1 MIEKS
6 PTHEINQPA
15 LQGPSVKANDAD
27 KTDSAVK
34 DGRGSESRARLFE
47 VVIAGVPL
55 RLKSS
60 HDEQTVNELVALV
73 DRKVREALPLTK
85 TGSIQNASI
94 LASLHL
100 AEEYLTLRRKAKVEL
115 ERLETKTLKV
125 ISDLES
131 SRMTGLQ
138 GKDEQRLGIETTP
151 VVPKAEEFDR
161 DVPDLSSSG
170 SEPALDL

>member
-6 PTHEINQPA
+6 PKAEIKPA
-15 LQGPSVKANDAD
+15 AAAPTAPTKGEASSTEARAQS
-27 KTDSAVK
+27 T
-34 DGRGSESRARLFE
+34 RESQMRLFE
-47 VVIAGVPL
+47 VEIAGVPL

-73 DRKVREALPLTK
+73 DQKVREALPLTK

-100 AEEYLTLRRKAKVEL
+100 AEEYLTLKRKAKAEL
-115 ERLETKTLKV
+115 ERLEKRTLKV

-138 GKDEQRLGIETTP
+138 SKDDRVKSVGYE
-151 VVPKAEEFDR
+151 ADR
-161 DVPDLSSSG
+161 DSEKRDISQENAFQQESAIDL
-170 SEPALDL
+170 

>member
-6 PTHEINQPA
+6 PKAEITPQNSSTNSTATASTKGEARVQDRAP
-15 LQGPSVKANDAD
+15 
-27 KTDSAVK
+27 
-34 DGRGSESRARLFE
+34 ESRGRLFE
-47 VVIAGVPL
+47 VEIAGVPL

-100 AEEYLTLRRKAKVEL
+100 AEEYLTLRRKAKAEL
-115 ERLETKTLKV
+115 ERLESRTLKV
-125 ISDLES
+125 ISELES

-138 GKDEQRLGIETTP
+138 SRDDRHKGGATSVAEGDDRSLSRDASDNLEIRREQTL
-151 VVPKAEEFDR
+151 
-161 DVPDLSSSG
+161 DV
-170 SEPALDL
+170 

>member
-6 PTHEINQPA
+6 PKSETTNANRRTSTAPA
-15 LQGPSVKANDAD
+15 
-27 KTDSAVK
+27 SASRV
-34 DGRGSESRARLFE
+34 SESRSRLFE

-73 DRKVREALPLTK
+73 DRKVKEALPLTR
-85 TGSIQNASI
+85 TGSIQNAAI

-100 AEEYLTLRRKAKVEL
+100 AEENLTLRRKAQAEL
-115 ERLETKTLKV
+115 ERLERKTLKV
-125 ISDLES
+125 ISELES

-138 GKDEQRLGIETTP
+138 GKENPADQRLDQDSQT
-151 VVPKAEEFDR
+151 ALFDQDSIDNGGDIHATNL
-161 DVPDLSSSG
+161 DV
-170 SEPALDL
+170 

>member
-6 PTHEINQPA
+6 PKPETSRTARRQGSASTPA
-15 LQGPSVKANDAD
+15 GA
-27 KTDSAVK
+27 SA
-34 DGRGSESRARLFE
+34 GSTSGSRGRLFE

-73 DRKVREALPLTK
+73 DQKVNEALPLTR
-85 TGSIQNASI
+85 TGSIQNAAI

-100 AEEYLTLRRKAKVEL
+100 AEANLTLRRQARAEL
-115 ERLETKTLKV
+115 ERLEHKTLKV
-125 ISDLES
+125 ILDLES

-138 GKDEQRLGIETTP
+138 GNDNPTERSAELDSQETLFDLEIDDQSGIGL
-151 VVPKAEEFDR
+151 
-161 DVPDLSSSG
+161 DV
-170 SEPALDL
+170 

>member
-6 PTHEINQPA
+6 PKVEIKPMVASVSASTKAEAGATHERAQST
-15 LQGPSVKANDAD
+15 Q
-27 KTDSAVK
+27 
-34 DGRGSESRARLFE
+34 ESQARLFE
-47 VVIAGVPL
+47 VEIAGVPL

-100 AEEYLTLRRKAKVEL
+100 AEEYLTLKRKAKAEL
-115 ERLETKTLKV
+115 ERLEKKTLKV
-125 ISDLES
+125 ISELES
-131 SRMTGLQ
+131 SRMTGLPSKDDR
-138 GKDEQRLGIETTP
+138 GKAPENDAHRDSIE
-151 VVPKAEEFDR
+151 R
-161 DVPDLSSSG
+161 DSSQNIEIHR
-170 SEPALDL
+170 EPALDV